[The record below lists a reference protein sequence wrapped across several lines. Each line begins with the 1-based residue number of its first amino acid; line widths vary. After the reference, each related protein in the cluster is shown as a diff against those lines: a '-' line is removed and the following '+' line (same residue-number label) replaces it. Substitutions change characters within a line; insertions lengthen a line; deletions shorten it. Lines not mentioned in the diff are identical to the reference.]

1 MPTHGFAVQGG
12 ASKAKVAMARA
23 FADHLKHGPDMV
35 LLTGACWDVCAQD
48 AASVVRAKR
57 LRPQ

>member
-1 MPTHGFAVQGG
+1 
-12 ASKAKVAMARA
+12 MARA